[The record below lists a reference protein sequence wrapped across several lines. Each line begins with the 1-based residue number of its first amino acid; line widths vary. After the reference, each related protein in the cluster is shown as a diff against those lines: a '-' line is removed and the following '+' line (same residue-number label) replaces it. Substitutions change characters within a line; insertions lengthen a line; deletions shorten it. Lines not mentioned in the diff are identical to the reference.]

1 MSARLAVADSSG
13 WDEVFTDGSQ
23 ASNFVSVLDS
33 EVTLVVPVISILGLF
48 KWVLREHSEA

>member
-1 MSARLAVADSSG
+1 VADSSG